1 MNIPS
6 RFCLP
11 IVLLPA
17 LACVVIAWQDPA
29 TALPGAVP
37 MIGHKDAVYGAAFA
51 PDGTTLATASF
62 DKTIGIWESSTG
74 RLLHQLGGAQ
84 GHTDSVLSVVV
95 APNGALLASAG
106 ADNTARIWDMPRFAP
121 SKILLADQPV
131 PAFSIAADGKTIG
144 AIGAKDG
151 LVVFQ
156 PDAMAA
162 GGAKQLLKTALA
174 DKTTAMA
181 WSPDAKT
188 IGHLDSDGHIHWLG
202 ATDGKEVAA
211 WAAQDGS
218 AQDLIWQSSG
228 IGVLGMDGMVRTVT
242 PPSTPGKALGKSPV
256 ARVESTPD
264 GGFVAWGGGL
274 TGFAVLN
281 AQGET
286 VREVPVTGAPLALA
300 IQGGPAN
307 GWTIAQGDE
316 ISILQPTGAA
326 IGKFKPGASVTAMAW
341 HQNRLILGLSD
352 GKLAAWEAPPAANMP
367 WKNVPAAVPAQAHT
381 GAVLAVV
388 SNKDRLVSV
397 GTDGL
402 KTWNAQGQPGPVA
415 ASPGGPVTAVAFA
428 RDGQVGALITGKSVA
443 TFQPYEAKIV
453 KYFTLLTESASA
465 ALSADG
471 KRLFV
476 LGKDDQVRIVDLTS
490 GDMVGRKRLIGA
502 TSVAV
507 PGQGTTMIVATKAKP
522 PELIPVPAITMLF
535 KEGKTPLLRA
545 GSNGAWLVA
554 RGPLESIPAGRPMPE
569 KVWPQ
574 ATPVL
579 DVVMARSGQ
588 MLVANATGLTVTA
601 PDGKVVGNIPLSG
614 LRAIVPHPSLPMV
627 ALFTTTGTQIRSIAP
642 VPMQPNSEPFG
653 KLLQALPLL
662 AGPGAVAWLGTEGD
676 FMVLGAKAGIEV
688 WRVAAEAPRKT
699 LAHPAIVA
707 CVAFSPDGKWVATGC
722 HDGKVR
728 LWDAEKGT
736 IVREIA
742 AHVPVP
748 PNTRAPQ
755 VYAVVFHPNGT
766 VLASASEDRSIKLWT
781 VANGQLAR
789 EIKGFNEKDAT
800 KGHHDAVFSLAFSLD
815 GAHLV
820 SGSADRSIKVWNS
833 ADGALVRELV
843 DPKVAP
849 FPSIAGQPSLPLAA
863 HSGWVT
869 AVAYSKDGSLIS
881 LGLAPRQGATVSRW
895 PAGATNPSKVTAL
908 PAGPWYSLTLDPVS
922 QRIAFGTGA
931 SDTKSIGIN
940 RSWVA
945 PLP

>member
-1 MNIPS
+1 
-6 RFCLP
+6 
-11 IVLLPA
+11 
-17 LACVVIAWQDPA
+17 
-29 TALPGAVP
+29 
-37 MIGHKDAVYGAAFA
+37 
-51 PDGTTLATASF
+51 
-62 DKTIGIWESSTG
+62 
-74 RLLHQLGGAQ
+74 
-84 GHTDSVLSVVV
+84 
-95 APNGALLASAG
+95 
-106 ADNTARIWDMPRFAP
+106 
-121 SKILLADQPV
+121 
-131 PAFSIAADGKTIG
+131 
-144 AIGAKDG
+144 
-151 LVVFQ
+151 
-156 PDAMAA
+156 
-162 GGAKQLLKTALA
+162 
-174 DKTTAMA
+174 
-181 WSPDAKT
+181 
-188 IGHLDSDGHIHWLG
+188 
-202 ATDGKEVAA
+202 
-211 WAAQDGS
+211 
-218 AQDLIWQSSG
+218 
-228 IGVLGMDGMVRTVT
+228 
-242 PPSTPGKALGKSPV
+242 
-256 ARVESTPD
+256 
-264 GGFVAWGGGL
+264 
-274 TGFAVLN
+274 
-281 AQGET
+281 
-286 VREVPVTGAPLALA
+286 
-300 IQGGPAN
+300 
-307 GWTIAQGDE
+307 
-316 ISILQPTGAA
+316 
-326 IGKFKPGASVTAMAW
+326 
-341 HQNRLILGLSD
+341 
-352 GKLAAWEAPPAANMP
+352 
-367 WKNVPAAVPAQAHT
+367 
-381 GAVLAVV
+381 
-388 SNKDRLVSV
+388 
-397 GTDGL
+397 
-402 KTWNAQGQPGPVA
+402 
-415 ASPGGPVTAVAFA
+415 
-428 RDGQVGALITGKSVA
+428 
-443 TFQPYEAKIV
+443 
-453 KYFTLLTESASA
+453 
-465 ALSADG
+465 
-471 KRLFV
+471 
-476 LGKDDQVRIVDLTS
+476 
-490 GDMVGRKRLIGA
+490 
-502 TSVAV
+502 
-507 PGQGTTMIVATKAKP
+507 
-522 PELIPVPAITMLF
+522 
-535 KEGKTPLLRA
+535 
-545 GSNGAWLVA
+545 
-554 RGPLESIPAGRPMPE
+554 
-569 KVWPQ
+569 
-574 ATPVL
+574 
-579 DVVMARSGQ
+579 
-588 MLVANATGLTVTA
+588 
-601 PDGKVVGNIPLSG
+601 
-614 LRAIVPHPSLPMV
+614 
-627 ALFTTTGTQIRSIAP
+627 
-642 VPMQPNSEPFG
+642 MQPNSEPFG